1 MVDARAK
8 DFPKGSNNV
17 YFVSVDGEWGAW
29 SPWSECSVSCGNGT
43 VTRTR
48 ACDNPAPQHGG
59 KPCDDP
65 KSFQQVSTCD
75 AGNCPGKLQ
84 ATFYM
89 TDSFLRVYDNK
100 CFISRYCI
108 ALTATCNL
116 TYNSD
121 LFSLLKSHEQLFSH
135 SSMKYILFTY
145 IPSRCKIQLICEGRK
160 PYPGYK
166 TLASFLTE
174 SSTEGI
180 ETYDLCQS
188 IFFEIIEYARNFSD
202 KV

>member
-1 MVDARAK
+1 MPEQKIFLK
-8 DFPKGSNNV
+8 DQIMFI
-17 YFVSVDGEWGAW
+17 
-29 SPWSECSVSCGNGT
+29 
-43 VTRTR
+43 
-48 ACDNPAPQHGG
+48 
-59 KPCDDP
+59 
-65 KSFQQVSTCD
+65 SFQSMVNGERGHLGQNAQYLVVMVPWPGHGLVTTLHHNMAASHVMILSLSNKCQHAMLAIVQVSY
-75 AGNCPGKLQ
+75 KLL
-84 ATFYM
+84 
-89 TDSFLRVYDNK
+89 SIWLIRFLRVYDNK